1 LFFGSEQ
8 FNWTKLKHFIGQRWI
23 FFGVYF
29 RKVFRGLNFQFPN
42 VFLKK
47 FRFNGFF
54 LKFCGRKYLNYQR
67 ENEMK
72 KNKKLI
78 LKYTDFNLCFSTNW
92 KENKILEENC
102 IELNE
107 F

>member
-1 LFFGSEQ
+1 
-8 FNWTKLKHFIGQRWI
+8 
-23 FFGVYF
+23 
-29 RKVFRGLNFQFPN
+29 
-42 VFLKK
+42 
-47 FRFNGFF
+47 